1 MVRTE
6 VEVNENLCRGCGF
19 CTKFCDRG
27 CIVIQREKFTPQG
40 YMLPTFTKPL
50 ECNACGFCAMM
61 CPEYALTVYLT
72 AETPKPVEPAKVQA
86 KVSQK
91 RR

>member
-1 MVRTE
+1 MIKAE
-6 VEVNENLCRGCGF
+6 VEVNENLCRGCGY
-19 CTKFCDRG
+19 CTKFCDKG
-27 CIVIQREKFTPQG
+27 CIVIQRDKFTPQG
-40 YMLPTFTKPL
+40 YMLPTFINPL

-72 AETPKPVEPAKVQA
+72 AETPEPVAAAPAKT
-86 KVSQK
+86 SQK